1 MKRTITLVAT
11 GSYGTQQQT
20 VTFPESSILPN
31 MSIRLSVGNVII
43 DTIDLGISV
52 QSVATFRYTGTGV
65 TTTVDG
71 GTTTLTHVDY
81 ADGYDNI
88 LRDKT
93 NGQTTSGG
101 LLLLNKTE
109 LLTLLPQVP
118 GSTTSFMVNQT

>member
-31 MSIRLSVGNVII
+31 VSITWSVGNVIT

-88 LRDKT
+88 LR
-93 NGQTTSGG
+93 
-101 LLLLNKTE
+101 L
-109 LLTLLPQVP
+109 
-118 GSTTSFMVNQT
+118 